1 MNRRFLA
8 VVAALVLAVVG
19 GALVIMYA
27 SNADERAIA
36 NAQPEKVWVAEQLV
50 PAGTTLK
57 DAQRTDLITETQVA
71 AGALP
76 NGALQEITP
85 DNSSLLAL
93 SDIQPGEYLLSARF
107 GSRPTGEKAIEVPSG
122 KLAVSVELTDPARVG
137 RFVTPGSRIAIYSS
151 YKIKMLGDDE
161 RVKQINENDF
171 TGTSVL
177 LDDVEVIA
185 MGDSA
190 LMAPKNAP
198 DLDEEEATE
207 VPSFLVTV
215 AVTPDEANRLVHG
228 INNYELYAALR
239 GAEVKIDESNSVND
253 MNIFSQGTLR

>member
-1 MNRRFLA
+1 MNRRILA
-8 VVAALVLAVVG
+8 VAAAFVLAVVG

-27 SNADERAIA
+27 GNADERAIA
-36 NAQPEKVWVAEQLV
+36 NAQPEKVWVAQQLV

-57 DAQRTDLITETQVA
+57 DAERTDLIQETQVA

-76 NGALQEITP
+76 NGALQELTP
-85 DNSSLLAL
+85 ENSSLLAL

-107 GSRPTGEKAIEVPSG
+107 GTRPTGEKAIEVPSG

-137 RFVTPGSRIAIYSS
+137 RFVTPGSHIAIYSS

-161 RVKQINENDF
+161 RAKQINENEF
-171 TGTSVL
+171 KGTSVL

-198 DLDEEEATE
+198 DVEEEGTE

-239 GAEVKIDESNSVND
+239 GSEVKIDENNSVND